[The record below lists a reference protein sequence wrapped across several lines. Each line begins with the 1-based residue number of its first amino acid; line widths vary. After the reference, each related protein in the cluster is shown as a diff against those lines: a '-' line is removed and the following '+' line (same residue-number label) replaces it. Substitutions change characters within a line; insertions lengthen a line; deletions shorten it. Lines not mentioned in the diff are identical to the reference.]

1 VKEVFAERVRAALPL
16 RAERILRKVR
26 DTRGGKMYDSSFE
39 KRGHGE
45 GPYAEA
51 ISALFAQMAQ
61 RYGLKVRLAPGMD
74 EGTTFR
80 RPRGQMG
87 LFE

>member
-1 VKEVFAERVRAALPL
+1 
-16 RAERILRKVR
+16 
-26 DTRGGKMYDSSFE
+26 MYDSSFE
-39 KRGHGE
+39 KRGHGD

-51 ISALFAQMAQ
+51 ISALFEQMAQ
-61 RYGLKVRLAPGMD
+61 RYGLKVGHSREGD